1 MDDSHAQS
9 KNSSFNQILNVYI
22 VSGGM
27 SFSEEVF
34 VFDFLD
40 MVGNIGGFLGLFLGV
55 SILSIYDLAST
66 TVSSNYRKASWFFKL
81 WRAFS

>member
-22 VSGGM
+22 VSGGT

-66 TVSSNYRKASWFFKL
+66 TVSSNYRKASGFLKL
-81 WRAFS
+81 

>member
-1 MDDSHAQS
+1 
-9 KNSSFNQILNVYI
+9 
-22 VSGGM
+22 M

-66 TVSSNYRKASWFFKL
+66 TVSSNYRKASGFLKL
-81 WRAFS
+81 